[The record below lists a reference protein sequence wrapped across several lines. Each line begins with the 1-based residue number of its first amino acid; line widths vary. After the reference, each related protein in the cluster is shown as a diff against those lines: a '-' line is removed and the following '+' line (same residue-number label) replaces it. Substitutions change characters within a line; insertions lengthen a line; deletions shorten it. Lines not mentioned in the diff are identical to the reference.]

1 MRESE
6 RGKRDQNIS
15 FPRSKVRKHYQ
26 QNLLLLLEKKTPVFN
41 SAFQIPDSRPKENEK
56 ISPLCSLSLSSL
68 PPARAL
74 AVRVISP
81 AARVA
86 EKRRDGDAT

>member
-1 MRESE
+1 
-6 RGKRDQNIS
+6 
-15 FPRSKVRKHYQ
+15 
-26 QNLLLLLEKKTPVFN
+26 LL
-41 SAFQIPDSRPKENEK
+41 
-56 ISPLCSLSLSSL
+56 SLSLSSL